1 SHHPFKSNHTSGH
14 AREEVGTGERLT
26 SIFCFAAFA
35 ARQLPLSPPKAEGL
49 CRFSGITLTAPY
61 PAALQF
67 RAFHGL
73 AQPLLY
79 LAQRN
84 SGQPLKVSPT

>member
-1 SHHPFKSNHTSGH
+1 RSSRRNTSIANHVYRQTM
-14 AREEVGTGERLT
+14 T
-26 SIFCFAAFA
+26 SIFWFAAFA
-35 ARQLPLSPPKAEGL
+35 ARQLPLSPPRAEGL
-49 CRFSGITLTAPY
+49 CRFSGITLTAMCLVAPY
-61 PAALQF
+61 LWAL
-67 RAFHGL
+67 HGL